1 MKMDILVMENL
12 FYETSVKMVFDLK
25 GSMRNRYAEKSGKDV
40 EVFLD
45 ENLVEGF
52 DEETNQIIVGIV
64 DFIRTFTWDKK
75 LESWVKES
83 GMLGG
88 GKKDPTI
95 VSPKMYRRRFRSA
108 IDLYFC
114 MIPDFWTLCLE

>member
-1 MKMDILVMENL
+1 MCFANI
-12 FYETSVKMVFDLK
+12 F
-25 GSMRNRYAEKSGKDV
+25 AP
-40 EVFLD
+40 
-45 ENLVEGF
+45 
-52 DEETNQIIVGIV
+52 

-95 VSPKMYRRRFRSA
+95 VSPRMYRRRFRSA

-114 MIPDFWTLCLE
+114 MIPDFWTICP

>member
-1 MKMDILVMENL
+1 MDILVMENL
-12 FYETSVKMVFDLK
+12 FYDTSVKRVYDLK
-25 GSMRNRYAEKSGKDV
+25 GSMRNRYAEKTGKDV

-45 ENLVEGF
+45 ENLVERF
-52 DEETNQIIVGIV
+52 NEDSDEIVVGIV

-95 VSPKMYRRRFRSA
+95 VSPRMYRKRFRSA

-114 MIPDFWTLCLE
+114 MIPDFWTLILD